1 MNKIRVIVCEDI
13 KGIRKHIVSALN
25 ADEEIEVVGEAE
37 SGKECIELTRRVE
50 TDIILMDIQME
61 YETAGIDAI
70 REICEEKPGVKIIVL
85 TAYDKNELIL
95 EAYYTGASD
104 YIIKSADAVDICK
117 NIKRVYET
125 QDFVG
130 PLIAKNL
137 RAEFV
142 RMKKSEKTLMFFIHK
157 FSTLTQ
163 TEKEILKLLYQ
174 GYTKKQISQMRF
186 IEVST
191 IKVHVKHILKK
202 LSFPTI
208 SNLVSFLRKIK
219 IYENFNL

>member
-85 TAYDKNELIL
+85 TAYEDVYKRQPMRSAVQIRIL
-95 EAYYTGASD
+95 
-104 YIIKSADAVDICK
+104 
-117 NIKRVYET
+117 
-125 QDFVG
+125 F
-130 PLIAKNL
+130 PLRRHTA
-137 RAEFV
+137 
-142 RMKKSEKTLMFFIHK
+142 RMTAA
-157 FSTLTQ
+157 
-163 TEKEILKLLYQ
+163 
-174 GYTKKQISQMRF
+174 R
-186 IEVST
+186 
-191 IKVHVKHILKK
+191 
-202 LSFPTI
+202 
-208 SNLVSFLRKIK
+208 
-219 IYENFNL
+219 